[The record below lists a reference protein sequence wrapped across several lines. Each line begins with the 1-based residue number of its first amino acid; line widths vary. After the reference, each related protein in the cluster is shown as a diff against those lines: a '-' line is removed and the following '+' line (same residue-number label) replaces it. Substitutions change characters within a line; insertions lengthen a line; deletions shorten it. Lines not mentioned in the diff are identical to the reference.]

1 MCACGPAALGGWGTK
16 KPPRPL
22 QGPGFHPLPPNSQR
36 WRLGLSLKP
45 KHLSYHME
53 KVNCPANGCS
63 IPYSSLRPLEEEP
76 SSRCANTPAKN
87 FRFSNLSQPRSQKSG
102 SLPAWK

>member
-1 MCACGPAALGGWGTK
+1 MCAVVQLPWVGGA
-16 KPPRPL
+16 
-22 QGPGFHPLPPNSQR
+22 QGSHQGLSRGQR

-53 KVNCPANGCS
+53 KANFPANSCS

-76 SSRCANTPAKN
+76 SSRCANTHAKSFS
-87 FRFSNLSQPRSQKSG
+87 FRNLSRPGSQKTG